1 MPAFAATSGS
11 LRRYTFTDAMILLD
25 FYFYFYF
32 YFSGSSPM
40 AAEKRKVYVKAAL
53 AAST

>member
-11 LRRYTFTDAMILLD
+11 LRRYTFTDAMILRD
-25 FYFYFYF
+25 FYFYF